1 MFNINTMSSALLQ
14 RAQKHITVY
23 ATKTINKKR
32 IASSVWYVGT
42 RKATPLGR
50 WDTISNENKD
60 NEEVK
65 NTIEK
70 NIHWANHDHCGGEI
84 CKTPNKECGKE
95 KDRVKIDTTS
105 YDKDPMWPFLL

>member
-65 NTIEK
+65 NAIEK
-70 NIHWANHDHCGGEI
+70 TI
-84 CKTPNKECGKE
+84 KELSG
-95 KDRVKIDTTS
+95 
-105 YDKDPMWPFLL
+105 